1 MRHLMIAL
9 AVALTAALAASATG
23 HAADTP
29 AALKTRHGKIGT
41 FLVDGHGRTLYLFQK
56 DKTTRST
63 CSGACATDW
72 PPLLTSGKAK
82 ASGSVRKA
90 LLGTTKRSDG
100 STQVTYKGHPLYLFT
115 SDTGAGQISGQRQNF
130 FGGKWYAVSATGSA
144 NKLAPPTGGGTTT
157 STTTTGT
164 TDCGIYGCP

>member
-1 MRHLMIAL
+1 MRHLMIAV
-9 AVALTAALAASATG
+9 AVALTAALAAGATG
-23 HAADTP
+23 HAAGSP

-100 STQVTYKGHPLYLFT
+100 STQVTYKGHPLYT
-115 SDTGAGQISGQRQNF
+115 YSGDQKAGDANGQAVSAYGAR
-130 FGGKWYAVSATGSA
+130 WYAVTPSGKRVGSH
-144 NKLAPPTGGGTTT
+144 
-157 STTTTGT
+157 
-164 TDCGIYGCP
+164 Y

>member
-1 MRHLMIAL
+1 MRHLVIAL
-9 AVALTAALAASATG
+9 AVALTAALAVSATG
-23 HAADTP
+23 HAAGKT

-100 STQVTYKGHPLYLFT
+100 TTQVTYKGHPLYT
-115 SDTGAGQISGQRQNF
+115 YSGDQKAGDTNGHGLSAYGAR
-130 FGGKWYAVSATGSA
+130 WYAVNPSGKRVGSH
-144 NKLAPPTGGGTTT
+144 
-157 STTTTGT
+157 
-164 TDCGIYGCP
+164 Y

>member
-23 HAADTP
+23 HAAGTP

-100 STQVTYKGHPLYLFT
+100 STQVTYKGHPLYT
-115 SDTGAGQISGQRQNF
+115 YSGDQKAGDTNGQAVSAYGAR
-130 FGGKWYAVSATGSA
+130 WYAVLPSGKRVGSH
-144 NKLAPPTGGGTTT
+144 
-157 STTTTGT
+157 
-164 TDCGIYGCP
+164 Y

>member
-23 HAADTP
+23 HAAGTP

-100 STQVTYKGHPLYLFT
+100 STQVTYKGHPLYT
-115 SDTGAGQISGQRQNF
+115 YSGDQKAGDTNGQGVSAFGAR
-130 FGGKWYAVSATGSA
+130 WYAVTPSGKRVGSH
-144 NKLAPPTGGGTTT
+144 
-157 STTTTGT
+157 
-164 TDCGIYGCP
+164 Y

>member
-1 MRHLMIAL
+1 MRHLVIAVAVAVAVAL
-9 AVALTAALAASATG
+9 AVSATG
-23 HAADTP
+23 HAAGN
-29 AALKTRHGKIGT
+29 AATLKTRHGKIGT

-56 DKTTRST
+56 DKTKRSR

-100 STQVTYKGHPLYLFT
+100 KTQVTYKGHPLYT
-115 SDTGAGQISGQRQNF
+115 YAGDQKAGDTNGQGVSAYGA
-130 FGGKWYAVSATGSA
+130 KWYAVTPSGTRV
-144 NKLAPPTGGGTTT
+144 GGH
-157 STTTTGT
+157 
-164 TDCGIYGCP
+164 Y